1 MSLLTTVTSKLRK
14 DIVLQ
19 LPEPKTME
27 SSLTFPFF
35 SLTYN
40 IQKSTW
46 LFIKNVPR
54 TPTCLPFPWPQ
65 FWSFNTHLDN
75 SSNVLL
81 DSLPPSLTPKSYLPS
96 LMEPT
101 KNWLAPPTSFYPN
114 LSLPPEMMPDFLDSL
129 IAGLI
134 TDPWVFVLNIKMEAC
149 CMYPCS
155 HRSHISKHLH
165 MLVSVPG
172 ITFHTSLHWLSGMG
186 IPLCYPC
193 PAPRTKGLGTS
204 SGPPHPSTKNI
215 QREESQYTTTPRHF
229 NSSVL
234 TTEGWR
240 HPLLPCVGSLSTFKT
255 SGTCGNRKVTM
266 AGLQVRRNLLYPHPC
281 LGPGD
286 PCLTYV

>member
-27 SSLTFPFF
+27 SSLTFLFF

-54 TPTCLPFPWPQ
+54 TPTCLPSPWPL

-75 SSNVLL
+75 SSNLL
-81 DSLPPSLTPKSYLPS
+81 DSFPPSLTAKSFLPS

-101 KNWLAPPTSFYPN
+101 KKLIGTTYFFFPN

-149 CMYPCS
+149 CMYPVPT
-155 HRSHISKHLH
+155 
-165 MLVSVPG
+165 LV
-172 ITFHTSLHWLSGMG
+172 TS
-186 IPLCYPC
+186 P
-193 PAPRTKGLGTS
+193 
-204 SGPPHPSTKNI
+204 NI
-215 QREESQYTTTPRHF
+215 
-229 NSSVL
+229 
-234 TTEGWR
+234 
-240 HPLLPCVGSLSTFKT
+240 CI
-255 SGTCGNRKVTM
+255 C
-266 AGLQVRRNLLYPHPC
+266 
-281 LGPGD
+281 
-286 PCLTYV
+286 